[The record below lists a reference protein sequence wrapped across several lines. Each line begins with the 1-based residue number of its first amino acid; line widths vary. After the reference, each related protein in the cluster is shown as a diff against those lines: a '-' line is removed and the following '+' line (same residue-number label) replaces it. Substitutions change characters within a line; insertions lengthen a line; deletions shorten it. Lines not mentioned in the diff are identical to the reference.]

1 MAARGNAESGAGYC
15 KSRGVGVGGW
25 RLKRMNQ
32 QWEKVRLYNKT
43 NKQNNVA
50 CFQSK
55 WESWRE
61 WKGRSIEEV
70 DLNRKDINS

>member
-15 KSRGVGVGGW
+15 KSRVVEVGVGGW

-43 NKQNNVA
+43 KKLA
-50 CFQSK
+50 CFQKK
-55 WESWRE
+55 WERWR
-61 WKGRSIEEV
+61 
-70 DLNRKDINS
+70 